1 MSQEDIIINTVRL
14 KTLTKYQQNV
24 VIYKY
29 LYNLARS
36 VSVVISM
43 KGRFHLIF
51 AINEQY
57 ASFFLTEKVV
67 NFVMNYSGI

>member
-14 KTLTKYQQNV
+14 KTLTKYEQNV

-36 VSVVISM
+36 VSVVISL
-43 KGRFHLIF
+43 KGRFHLQF
-51 AINEQY
+51 AMNEQY
-57 ASFFLTEKVV
+57 LA
-67 NFVMNYSGI
+67 

>member
-1 MSQEDIIINTVRL
+1 MSSEDIIINTVRL

-36 VSVVISM
+36 VSVVISL
-43 KGRFHLIF
+43 KGRFYFI
-51 AINEQY
+51 IE
-57 ASFFLTEKVV
+57 
-67 NFVMNYSGI
+67 